1 MNENARIAAQLREA
15 ADELEERRDNPFRIG
30 AFRRAADTIEQWP
43 RPLREIFEQHAS
55 AGLQELPG
63 VGLGIAAAIAEM
75 LVTGRWRRLELLRG
89 RERVFVDVDEDGIEH
104 DYVVIDTRAPKSRW
118 TPPAASNGN

>member
-15 ADELEERRDNPFRIG
+15 SDELEERRDNPFRIG

-43 RPLREIFEQHAS
+43 RPLREIFEQHGS

-63 VGLGIAAAIAEM
+63 VGQGIAAAIAEM
-75 LVTGRWRRLELLRG
+75 LLTGRWKRLDLLRG
-89 RERVFVDVDEDGIEH
+89 RERVFVDVDEDGVEH
-104 DYVVIDTRAPKSRW
+104 DYVVIDTRQLRRVVRP
-118 TPPAASNGN
+118 